1 MVEVIAGGDFAAWA
15 IDVQED
21 GSDRVIV
28 GGLANLE
35 NNIVDHAGSD
45 ISWDFLGD
53 DPKEVDFSDAL
64 LLGVVSFD

>member
-1 MVEVIAGGDFAAWA
+1 VVEVISDCNIAAWA

-28 GGLANLE
+28 GGLADLE
-35 NNIVDHAGSD
+35 DEVVDHAGSD

-53 DPKEVDFSDAL
+53 DSKEVDFGDAL

>member
-1 MVEVIAGGDFAAWA
+1 VVEVIAGGDFAAWA

-21 GSDRVIV
+21 GGDGVVV

-35 NNIVDHAGSD
+35 DEVVDHAGAD

-53 DPKEVDFSDAL
+53 DSKEVDLGDAL
-64 LLGVVSFD
+64 PLGVVSFD

>member
-1 MVEVIAGGDFAAWA
+1 MIEVIAGGDFAAWA
-15 IDVQED
+15 IDVQKD
-21 GSDRVIV
+21 GGDGVVV
-28 GGLANLE
+28 GGLADLK

-53 DPKEVDFSDAL
+53 DSKEVDFGDAL